1 MQSSLYCALPSFKS
15 TLLVVLDNKQAQEA
29 LQVWRFFKPQIPIFV
44 LPELRAYYLDDMRAF
59 NTELKEL
66 LSVLGCFYQSK
77 ETNPQTRLIAPLSAL
92 LHPLPKPLL
101 LQSFKI
107 ECLESYSLA
116 ELKERLY
123 YYGYDFVDIIELPG
137 EASFRGDIVDIFI
150 PGQTKPHRIS
160 FLGQDCE
167 DIRTFD
173 LITQLSDSEL
183 LECLK
188 ITPALFSL
196 SQENHAL
203 LQTRI
208 EKLESSA
215 LVKDIESLGFWV
227 LEDFGIDFLQH
238 YSATLSQE
246 AHLEAKEI
254 FELDPATNL
263 KHALNLPVLQTP
275 PNCQDIQIHLNQLDT
290 FLQLNAHK
298 RVTLLAKNMDLIP
311 THHLSAPFK
320 SVVSDCVL
328 HFSTPDVIFFSLHSY
343 PQKHAFLRSK
353 LILDE
358 LSPGD
363 FVVHENYGV
372 GLFKGLVQQSIFGSV
387 RDFIALEYQNED
399 KLLLPVE
406 NLHLVERYIANNF
419 PVLDKLGKSSFIK
432 LKAKVRAEI
441 LEMASQIIN
450 LAAKRYLLEGE
461 KINTDSA
468 KLKAFKQACGFSLTP
483 DQESSITAILEDLA
497 QGRVMD
503 RLLSGDVGFGKT
515 EVAMHAIY
523 AIFLSGKQSAMF
535 VPTTL
540 LCAQHFNTLQARLE
554 PFNLKVAKLDRFSK
568 DKKEVLK
575 GIKEGHI
582 SVVVGTHALLGAKFK
597 NLGLVVVDEEHKF
610 GVKQKEAIKV
620 LSHQVHSLSMS
631 ATPIPRTLSM
641 ALSKIKGVST
651 LTTPPANREPSRT
664 FVKEKTN
671 PLLKEII
678 LRELRRKGQVFYIHN
693 HIESMPRV
701 KQKLLE
707 LLPNLRVEIL
717 HSKTPAKEVEQ
728 IMINFAQ
735 GHFEVLLCTSIVESG
750 IHLPN
755 ANTIIIEQAD
765 RFGLA
770 DLHQLRGR
778 VGRGNKEGFCY
789 YLIEDKN
796 TLGEQASKRLLALEK
811 NSYLGSGASIAMHDL
826 EIRGGGNFL
835 GANQSGHIK
844 GIGYKLYT
852 KMLEEAIS
860 QESGEI
866 QESFSVDLKLQ
877 VSGFL
882 SPDLIRSDSLR
893 LELYR
898 RLSLCLDLTSVAT
911 IQSEIHARFGALDL
925 MTTQFLQIIRIKIL
939 ANQLKIYKISQ
950 YGQNIT
956 LFFKEKQK
964 PLQAPSKDDA
974 SVLQTIL
981 TALQTL

>member
-1 MQSSLYCALPSFKS
+1 MQSSLYFALSSFNS
-15 TLLVVLDNKQAQEA
+15 TILVVADNKQAQEA
-29 LQVWRFFKPQIPIFV
+29 LQVWRFFKPHIPVFV
-44 LPELRAYYLDDMRAF
+44 LPELRVYYLDDMRAF

-77 ETNPQTRLIAPLSAL
+77 EKNPQTRLIAPLSAL

-116 ELKERLY
+116 ELKERFY

-173 LITQLSDSEL
+173 PITQLSDSKL
-183 LECLK
+183 LEFLE

-203 LQTRI
+203 LQERI

-215 LVKDIESLGFWV
+215 LIKDIGSLGFWV

-238 YSATLSQE
+238 YSATLSQK

-254 FELDPATNL
+254 FDFNPADNL
-263 KHALNLPVLQTP
+263 KHALSLPVLQTP

-290 FLQLNAHK
+290 FLKLNAHK
-298 RVTLLAKNMDLIP
+298 RVTLLAKNIDLIP

-343 PQKHAFLRSK
+343 PQKHPLLRPK

-399 KLLLPVE
+399 MLLLPVE
-406 NLHLVERYIANNF
+406 NLHLVERYIANNS

-432 LKAKVRAEI
+432 LKAKVHAEI

-461 KINTDSA
+461 KINADSA

-503 RLLSGDVGFGKT
+503 RLLNGDVGFGKT

-568 DKKEVLK
+568 DKKEVLE

-597 NLGLVVVDEEHKF
+597 DLGLVVVDEEHKF
-610 GVKQKEAIKV
+610 GVKQKEAIKI

-651 LTTPPANREPSRT
+651 LTTPPANRKPSRT

-693 HIESMPRV
+693 HIESMPKI

-728 IMINFAQ
+728 IMVNFAQ

-778 VGRGNKEGFCY
+778 VGRGNQEGFCY
-789 YLIEDKN
+789 YLVEDKN
-796 TLGEQASKRLLALEK
+796 TLAEQASKRLLALEK

-866 QESFSVDLKLQ
+866 QERFSVDLKLQ

-898 RLSLCLDLTSVAT
+898 RLSLCLDLTSVAA
-911 IQSEIHARFGALDL
+911 IENEINARFGALDL

-939 ANQLKIYKISQ
+939 ANQLKIHKILQ

-956 LFFKEKQK
+956 LCFKEKQK
-964 PLQAPSKDDA
+964 PLQAPSKDDV

>member
-150 PGQTKPHRIS
+150 PGQIKPHRIS

-173 LITQLSDSEL
+173 PITQLSDSEL

-254 FELDPATNL
+254 FELNPATNL

-468 KLKAFKQACGFSLTP
+468 KLKAFKQACGFTLTP

-568 DKKEVLK
+568 NKKEVLE

-693 HIESMPRV
+693 HIESMPKV

-939 ANQLKIYKISQ
+939 ANQLKIHKISQ